1 MNKLSELL
9 RKRMD
14 TEGLSVRDAG
24 KRIGVSHATVA
35 RAVNGETVEVDT
47 LVKISQFLGVPVEN
61 VLDVKEKPSE
71 LEEQIM
77 MVLSIEPE
85 LAQVFSELAEKI
97 VNQKIDKKVLSEVAA
112 FAAYRLQILTKEES
126 KVDEQV
132 EI

>member
-14 TEGLSVRDAG
+14 TEGLSERDAG

>member
-1 MNKLSELL
+1 
-9 RKRMD
+9 
-14 TEGLSVRDAG
+14 
-24 KRIGVSHATVA
+24 
-35 RAVNGETVEVDT
+35 
-47 LVKISQFLGVPVEN
+47 LGVPVEN